1 MKNCSRAR
9 VRRGYL
15 AAAAVLAL
23 GLAAALNL
31 LVSRVPASARE
42 VDLTDNG
49 L

>member
-1 MKNCSRAR
+1 MKNRSRAR

-31 LVSRVPASARE
+31 LVSRE
-42 VDLTDNG
+42 ELEKLLQTE
-49 L
+49 